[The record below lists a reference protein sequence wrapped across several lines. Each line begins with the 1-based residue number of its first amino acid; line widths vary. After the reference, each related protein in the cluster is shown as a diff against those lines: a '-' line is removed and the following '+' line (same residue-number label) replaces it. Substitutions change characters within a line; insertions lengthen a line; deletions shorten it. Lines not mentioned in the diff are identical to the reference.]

1 MTWRR
6 LDLLCWSIAVNK
18 NRLHLVWNT
27 LIDEFN
33 DKGRVSE
40 SYMVTGRVAQ
50 KVVIYHKD
58 KIFNYRPP

>member
-18 NRLHLVWNT
+18 NCLHLGWNT

-33 DKGRVSE
+33 DKARVR
-40 SYMVTGRVAQ
+40 VTWLQGEL
-50 KVVIYHKD
+50 HK
-58 KIFNYRPP
+58 KW